1 MKMTKN
7 DLIKI
12 SVDKELNVSIGVD
25 GNPAEIL
32 AALGAVMQDILNGI
46 SAETGVDTKLIAQNY
61 AQNAKKII
69 TKNATDNIPEVNDM
83 ANKLLTLI
91 DEILDSLEE
100 E

>member
-46 SAETGVDTKLIAQNY
+46 SAETGVGFECLAEAYCRHVKEG
-61 AQNAKKII
+61 NA
-69 TKNATDNIPEVNDM
+69 DN
-83 ANKLLTLI
+83 T
-91 DEILDSLEE
+91 EE